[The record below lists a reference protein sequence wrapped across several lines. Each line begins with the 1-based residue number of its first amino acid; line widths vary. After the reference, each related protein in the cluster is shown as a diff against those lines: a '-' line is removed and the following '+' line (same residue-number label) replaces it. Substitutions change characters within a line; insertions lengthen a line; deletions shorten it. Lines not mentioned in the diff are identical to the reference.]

1 MKAFLKIKRSELVP
15 KSNNKMIHEDEDG
28 KLFLGPP
35 ISYMAGETI
44 IAEISNRPMTD
55 GYYHIIQ
62 IIDRISPKNMSESLN
77 KLIETSLKMID
88 IAKGMLKSCQLK
100 KSKVYSD
107 SRFVVSFFLRR
118 SWEMFESFLILT
130 KENRIIDSAVLLRS
144 LLEMGISLGYI
155 FAKDIDETENEIRAL
170 TYMLD
175 GNRQQLKLTNSNLE
189 GFKEFD
195 SNIEARRDELKEQI
209 RIIEGVLKDK
219 YGKEEWDLPKIEQR
233 AILSKSDVLKKAYN
247 QSYRD
252 LSSIEHHNML
262 FGQHYVDS
270 KECDPIEEIN
280 HLEHYSQLK
289 PSVSLFL
296 FRIVF
301 IEILSVFNDVFQ
313 LNWDKQVAEIRK
325 FQDKEYRLLKD

>member
-1 MKAFLKIKRSELVP
+1 
-15 KSNNKMIHEDEDG
+15 
-28 KLFLGPP
+28 
-35 ISYMAGETI
+35 
-44 IAEISNRPMTD
+44 
-55 GYYHIIQ
+55 
-62 IIDRISPKNMSESLN
+62 MSESLN

-88 IAKGMLKSCQLK
+88 IAKSMLQSCQLK
-100 KSKVYSD
+100 KSKVYST

-118 SWEMFESFLILT
+118 SWEMFESFLILI

-144 LLEMGISLGYI
+144 LLEMGINIGYI

-170 TYMLD
+170 TYQLD
-175 GNRQQLKLTNSNLE
+175 GDRQQLKLTNSNLE

-209 RIIEGVLKDK
+209 RMIEGILKDK

-233 AILSKSDVLKKAYN
+233 AILSKYDVLRSVYN

-252 LSSIEHHNML
+252 LSSIEHHSIL
-262 FGQHYVDS
+262 FGKHYVDS
-270 KECDPIEEIN
+270 KECEPIEEIK

-296 FRIVF
+296 FRVVF
-301 IEILSVFNDVFQ
+301 IEILGVFNDVFK
-313 LNWDKQVAEIRK
+313 LNWDKQLAKVRK
-325 FQDKEYRLLKD
+325 LQDEEYGLLKD

>member
-1 MKAFLKIKRSELVP
+1 
-15 KSNNKMIHEDEDG
+15 
-28 KLFLGPP
+28 
-35 ISYMAGETI
+35 
-44 IAEISNRPMTD
+44 
-55 GYYHIIQ
+55 
-62 IIDRISPKNMSESLN
+62 MSESLN
-77 KLIETSLKMID
+77 KLIATSLKMIET
-88 IAKGMLKSCQLK
+88 AKGMLQSCQLK
-100 KSKVYSD
+100 KSKVYST

-118 SWEMFESFLILT
+118 SWEMFESFLILI

-155 FAKDIDETENEIRAL
+155 FAKDADETENEIRAL
-170 TYMLD
+170 TYQLD
-175 GNRQQLKLTNSNLE
+175 GDRHQLKMTNSNLE

-209 RIIEGVLKDK
+209 KMIEGVLKDK
-219 YGKEEWDLPKIEQR
+219 YGKEEWNLPKIVER
-233 AILSKSDVLKKAYN
+233 AILSKSDVLKMAYN

-270 KECDPIEEIN
+270 KKCEPIEEIN
-280 HLEHYSQLK
+280 HLKHYSQLK

-301 IEILSVFNDVFQ
+301 IEILGVFNGVFK
-313 LNWDKQVAEIRK
+313 LNWDKQLTEFRK
-325 FQDKEYRLLKD
+325 LQDEEYGLLKD

>member
-1 MKAFLKIKRSELVP
+1 
-15 KSNNKMIHEDEDG
+15 
-28 KLFLGPP
+28 
-35 ISYMAGETI
+35 
-44 IAEISNRPMTD
+44 
-55 GYYHIIQ
+55 
-62 IIDRISPKNMSESLN
+62 
-77 KLIETSLKMID
+77 MID
-88 IAKGMLKSCQLK
+88 IAKGMLQSCQLK
-100 KSKVYSD
+100 KSKVYSTL
-107 SRFVVSFFLRR
+107 RFVVSFFLRR
-118 SWEMFESFLILT
+118 SWEMFESFLILI

-144 LLEMGISLGYI
+144 VLEMGISLGYI

-170 TYMLD
+170 TYQLD
-175 GNRQQLKLTNSNLE
+175 GDRQQLKLTNSNLE

-209 RIIEGVLKDK
+209 RMIEGVLKDK

-252 LSSIEHHNML
+252 LSIIEHHNML

-270 KECDPIEEIN
+270 RECEPIEEIN
-280 HLEHYSQLK
+280 YLKHYSQLK
-289 PSVSLFL
+289 PSVSLYL

-313 LNWDKQVAEIRK
+313 LNRHEKLAEVRK
-325 FQDKEYRLLKD
+325 LQGDEYRLLKD

>member
-1 MKAFLKIKRSELVP
+1 
-15 KSNNKMIHEDEDG
+15 
-28 KLFLGPP
+28 
-35 ISYMAGETI
+35 
-44 IAEISNRPMTD
+44 
-55 GYYHIIQ
+55 
-62 IIDRISPKNMSESLN
+62 MSDNLN
-77 KLIETSLKMID
+77 KLIETSHKMIGT
-88 IAKGMLKSCQLK
+88 AKGMLQSCQLK
-100 KSKVYSD
+100 KKKIYST

-118 SWEMFESFLILT
+118 SWEMFESFLILI

-144 LLEMGISLGYI
+144 ILEMGISLGYI

-170 TYMLD
+170 TYQLD
-175 GNRQQLKLTNSNLE
+175 GDRHQLKLANSNLE

-195 SNIEARRDELKEQI
+195 SNIEPRRDELKEQI
-209 RIIEGVLKDK
+209 RIIEGILKDK
-219 YGKEEWDLPKIEQR
+219 YGKEEWNLPKIEQR
-233 AILSKSDVLKKAYN
+233 AKLSNFDVLKKVYN

-270 KECDPIEEIN
+270 KNCEPIEEIK

-301 IEILSVFNDVFQ
+301 IEILNVFNDVFI

-325 FQDKEYRLLKD
+325 FQDEEYALLKD